1 MEDQNNPFPMDNN
14 PPPADNF
21 VPFPTQE
28 APNQEGFA
36 GGIRR
41 RLGRGLTSLL
51 GQVDSVPQMN
61 YEAAP
66 QPISGE
72 PELMHIEVNRIER
85 NPYQP
90 RKDFDLQALNDLT
103 ESITEHGVLQPLLV
117 RKMPNGSFQ
126 LIAGE
131 RRWLASKDAGLVT
144 VPCRVM
150 SMEEKIVSEVAI
162 IENLQREDLNEL
174 EKAQAFQAYLDQ
186 YGCTIEELARKMGKD
201 RSTISNSL
209 RLLELPNF
217 VKEALRNGKISAGHA
232 RTLLPLEEESDQIA
246 MCQRIQSE
254 GLSVRATEQ
263 AVRDQLAEKEEATIP
278 LANGAKGIK
287 KGGAGSTKISNHI
300 ASLQD
305 QLREVVGVKV
315 EIKLKGKDAGRM
327 IIHFNSTDEFD
338 RIVQHLRNAG

>member
-1 MEDQNNPFPMDNN
+1 MEDQNNN
-14 PPPADNF
+14 PSSQNF
-21 VPFPTQE
+21 VPFPHQE
-28 APNQEGFA
+28 EPTSEGFA

-51 GQVDSVPQMN
+51 GQVETVSPNPGTPVETP
-61 YEAAP
+61 
-66 QPISGE
+66 SGDA
-72 PELMHIEVNRIER
+72 ELMHIEVTSIER

-90 RKDFDLQALNDLT
+90 RKDFDLQALTELS
-103 ESITEHGVLQPLLV
+103 ESIAEHGVLQPLLV
-117 RKMPNGSFQ
+117 RKMPNGTFQ

-131 RRWLASKDAGLVT
+131 RRWLASRDAGLAT

-150 SMEEKIVSEVAI
+150 IMEEKVVSEVAI

-174 EKAQAFQAYLDQ
+174 EKAQAFQSYLDQ
-186 YGCTIEELARKMGKD
+186 YGCTIEELSRKMGKD

-217 VKEALRNGKISAGHA
+217 VKEALRYGKISAGHS
-232 RTLLPLEEESDQIA
+232 RTLLALEEESDQIA

-263 AVRDQLAEKEEATIP
+263 AVRDQLAEKDEATIP
-278 LANGAKGIK
+278 LSSGATGVK
-287 KGGAGSTKISNHI
+287 KSSTKISNHI

-315 EIKLKGKDAGRM
+315 EIKLKGKDAGKM

-338 RIVQHLRNAG
+338 RIVQHLRKAG